1 MTTTKTSHLKRRQEK
16 LAQALGEKGLDAIAL
31 NPGPSLP
38 YLTGLHFHLSERPVV
53 VFFSPEQA
61 PIIVLPELEMRKLD
75 DLPYDVRAF
84 SYGENPAKW
93 SRSFTDA
100 LEAGRWTRG
109 RIGVEPRALRF
120 LEMELLQEAAPQASF
135 VAAADVIAALR
146 MRKDESEIAAMQQA
160 VDIAQAAIRATIPKI
175 KPGVTEREIAS
186 ELVIQLIRHGS
197 EPKLPFFPI
206 MSAGPNSANPHAAPG
221 NRAMALGDMLVIDW
235 GANVNGYCSDITR
248 TFALGEVDQD
258 LIQIAEIVK
267 AANAAGHQIA
277 GPSVPASKVDQ
288 AARAVIEEAGYGSF
302 FTHRTGHGLGL
313 EGHEEPYLHGESET
327 ILEEGMTFTIE
338 PGIYLPGRGG
348 VRIEDD
354 VVVTAEGVNSL
365 TTLPRSLHILEV

>member
-1 MTTTKTSHLKRRQEK
+1 
-16 LAQALGEKGLDAIAL
+16 
-31 NPGPSLP
+31 
-38 YLTGLHFHLSERPVV
+38 
-53 VFFSPEQA
+53 
-61 PIIVLPELEMRKLD
+61 
-75 DLPYDVRAF
+75 
-84 SYGENPAKW
+84 
-93 SRSFTDA
+93 
-100 LEAGRWTRG
+100 
-109 RIGVEPRALRF
+109 
-120 LEMELLQEAAPQASF
+120 
-135 VAAADVIAALR
+135 

-175 KPGVTEREIAS
+175 KPGATEREIAS
-186 ELVIQLIRHGS
+186 ELVVQMIQYGS
-197 EPKLPFFPI
+197 EPTFPFFPI
-206 MSAGPNSANPHAAPG
+206 VSAGPNSANPHAAPG
-221 NRAMALGDMLVIDW
+221 DRPMALGDMLVIDW

-267 AANAAGHQIA
+267 LANAAGHEA
-277 GPSVPASKVDQ
+277 VRPGVPASKVDQ
-288 AARAVIEEAGYGSF
+288 AARTVIEEAGYGSF